1 MANTILL
8 KRSSVAN
15 AAPLAADLDY
25 GELAINYNTGALYFK
40 NSSNTVQV
48 LATTASATGPGG
60 ANTQIQFN
68 DNGIFGG
75 SAGLTFDKTSN
86 LVSATGNVSAAYFLG
101 DGSQLTGLIPSLVAN
116 GTSNVSI
123 PVASEDVNISVKG
136 IPNVFVATS
145 GGITVRGNVNTG
157 ALISNVYVGTKK
169 IIYDQLYMQPD
180 VNSVS
185 FGQITISAGAI
196 VVVPDSSTWHF
207 TNVTVY

>member
-101 DGSQLTGLIPSLVAN
+101 DGSQLTGLTPSLVAN

-123 PVASEDVNISVKG
+123 PVASGNVNFSVG
-136 IPNVFVATS
+136 GVPNVTVATS
-145 GGITVRGNVNTG
+145 GGLTVSGNVDSLAFVAG
-157 ALISNVYVGTKK
+157 IYMATKK
-169 IIYDQLYMQPD
+169 TITSSIEMEPG
-180 VNSVS
+180 VNAITYGMVAMAPEA
-185 FGQITISAGAI
+185 FVQI
-196 VVVPDSSTWHF
+196 PNSSTWHF
-207 TNVTVY
+207 TNIYP

>member
-40 NSSNTVQV
+40 NSSNAVQV

-86 LVSATGNVSAAYFLG
+86 LVSTTGNVSAAYFLG
-101 DGSQLTGLIPSLVAN
+101 DGSLLTGLTPTSLAN

-123 PVASEDVNISVKG
+123 PVANGNVNFSVG
-136 IPNVFVATS
+136 GVSNVTVATS
-145 GGITVRGNVNTG
+145 GGLTVSGNVDSLAFVAGIYMATKKTITG
-157 ALISNVYVGTKK
+157 AIEMEPG
-169 IIYDQLYMQPD
+169 
-180 VNSVS
+180 VNAITYGFVAMAPGS
-185 FGQITISAGAI
+185 FVQI
-196 VVVPDSSTWHF
+196 PNSSTWHF
-207 TNVTVY
+207 TNIYP